1 MSEVLPMLRR
11 APRLPRASSRP
22 EREISRFL
30 HWNNTRAGKILWSDE
45 GVGWYSVEGAPYDQ
59 AYFEKYQRYGLTE
72 MGEKLNAARVAFV
85 ARYYRGLL
93 CDVGAGAGSFIDMR
107 WDRRRQLTLGYDVN
121 PASAKWLE
129 ERSLF
134 VDPYLA
140 KLPALSLWDVLEH
153 VEDFSRLITNCRDWL
168 FLSLP
173 IFSDRS
179 HAERSKHFRRDEH
192 FWYFTANG
200 LVFLMSKFHFE
211 LVAQNDM
218 ETQLG
223 REDIGTFAFR
233 RKVA

>member
-1 MSEVLPMLRR
+1 
-11 APRLPRASSRP
+11 
-22 EREISRFL
+22 L
-30 HWNNTRAGKILWSDE
+30 HWSHRSANGISWSAE
-45 GVGWYSVEGAPYDQ
+45 GVGWYPVTQTPYDE
-59 AYFEKYQRYGLTE
+59 AYFEKYRRYGLAE

-93 CDVGAGAGSFIDMR
+93 CDVGIGAGSFIDMR
-107 WDRRRQLTLGYDVN
+107 WDRRRQLTLGYDIN
-121 PASAKWLE
+121 PASANWLE
-129 ERSLF
+129 ERCLY

-140 KLPALSLWDVLEH
+140 SLPALSLWDVLEH
-153 VEDFSRLITNCRDWL
+153 IGDFSALINNCREWL

-173 IFSDRS
+173 IFRDAD
-179 HAERSKHFRRDEH
+179 HADRSKHFRRDEH

-200 LVFLMSKFHFE
+200 LASLMDKFGFD

-233 RKVA
+233 RRERQ